1 MYFHTG
7 HFAFTVT
14 SFLLTY
20 HSLLHNTETPTSSS
34 SPAVKS
40 LSDGAA
46 LCLRGLLASPEKHLA
61 AIVDCSGT
69 RILDCGVEAQGTAE
83 LGVIMADVAM
93 GGRGKTELNSN
104 SSSLSLPDI
113 WPECPWPLVQV
124 HSNDPVSA
132 CLASQYA
139 GWQIDHENFKAMA
152 SGPIRAAIG
161 KEKLFETIGRREQPE
176 TTVGLLETNR
186 LPPETVCHELASLT
200 GLPTHAITL
209 LVAATK
215 SPAGMVQVIARSLE
229 TALHQLHERGFD
241 LERIVRG
248 TGTAP
253 LPPERQGSLNA
264 IGCANDAILYG
275 SVVRLD
281 VVGDDDSLEAI
292 GPHAVSSYSNLHGE
306 SFSDLFK
313 QANQDFYALDPGLF
327 APAILKL
334 RNLDSGRHHQFGF
347 ISPEIVE
354 KSFLATG

>member
-14 SFLLTY
+14 NFLLTY

-161 KEKLFETIGRREQPE
+161 KEKLFETIGRR
-176 TTVGLLETNR
+176 
-186 LPPETVCHELASLT
+186 
-200 GLPTHAITL
+200 
-209 LVAATK
+209 
-215 SPAGMVQVIARSLE
+215 
-229 TALHQLHERGFD
+229 
-241 LERIVRG
+241 
-248 TGTAP
+248 
-253 LPPERQGSLNA
+253 
-264 IGCANDAILYG
+264 
-275 SVVRLD
+275 
-281 VVGDDDSLEAI
+281 
-292 GPHAVSSYSNLHGE
+292 
-306 SFSDLFK
+306 
-313 QANQDFYALDPGLF
+313 
-327 APAILKL
+327 
-334 RNLDSGRHHQFGF
+334 
-347 ISPEIVE
+347 
-354 KSFLATG
+354 